1 MKYGGSPAPASR
13 SRHIKRRPATDC
25 SAAGR
30 YLCAIQEALVARFG
44 ARARGATLAATAAT
58 ARRTVTAALV
68 ALGGLSLTLVP
79 AVLGQAEHLRRQADV
94 AFRLV
99 LLMLL
104 RLMLRLVLRLLVL
117 LRLMPLVRLLLV
129 TRFSLIARLALALVA
144 RTLIVVWALI
154 VIRPLIVVLALVLVA
169 LPFALIGPILVGT
182 ALAVVVVL
190 LIARLLVL
198 LLRLEARI
206 QHPVIMVCMLEVILS
221 RNPVAHLAR
230 VPRHGEEL
238 LHKLLGIAPGP
249 HAAVEV
255 GPTIAAPAAATGRTG
270 FSAVAAALA
279 IFHMVVIHWTVVA
292 SQAVP

>member
-1 MKYGGSPAPASR
+1 MREG
-13 SRHIKRRPATDC
+13 
-25 SAAGR
+25 
-30 YLCAIQEALVARFG
+30 LVARFG
-44 ARARGATLAATAAT
+44 ARARGATLAATTAT

-79 AVLGQAEHLRRQADV
+79 AVLGQAEHLRRQADI

-99 LLMLL
+99 L
-104 RLMLRLVLRLLVL
+104 RLMLRLLVLLVL
-117 LRLMPLVRLLLV
+117 LRLMLLGLVRLLLV
-129 TRFSLIARLALALVA
+129 TRFSLIARLAFALVA

-206 QHPVIMVCMLEVILS
+206 QHPIIMVGMLEVILS

-249 HAAVEV
+249 HPAVEV
-255 GPTIAAPAAATGRTG
+255 GPTIAAPAAAAAAGRTG